1 MVAIDK
7 VTSIKERS
15 IKYNSQAWFDGEIC
29 EAIKNRDKLLKKIK
43 RSRLHINKE
52 LFNAVGYR
60 VITIRKK
67 FWFSIRKKI
76 IWKMN

>member
-29 EAIKNRDKLLKKIK
+29 EAIK

-67 FWFSIRKKI
+67 F
-76 IWKMN
+76 